1 VKARK
6 IMDNLERAAQGT
18 LSERE
23 ILDGASWLSLDR
35 WEDDGGQEAPTNAA
49 LTISH
54 PLAPSGQTQQPPE
67 PPALAYL
74 ADDSVNARDTR

>member
-1 VKARK
+1 
-6 IMDNLERAAQGT
+6 MDNLKRTAQGT

-23 ILDGASWLSLDR
+23 TVDVATHLCLER
-35 WEDDGGQEAPTNAA
+35 WEDDGGQQAPTNAA

-54 PLAPSGQTQQPPE
+54 PLAPSGQTQKPPE